1 MSQWNQ
7 FDTAAYHGVIAETI
21 SYPGYNGDFIH
32 AYYARPTGMGPV
44 PGITLVHHMP
54 GWDEFYREM
63 AYRFANHGYA
73 VLMPD
78 LYCRHSHGSPD
89 DVAAG
94 VREAGG
100 EPDDQV
106 VGDLAAASRFLRAQ
120 PGSNGK
126 VGVIGTCSGGRHAL
140 LAAAREPDEFDAVAD
155 LWGGR
160 VVMKPEEL
168 TPSMPVAPLEYV
180 KDLRAPLLGLFGNE
194 DKNPTPEDVNV
205 LEAKLKEHGKR
216 YEFHR
221 YDGAGHGFFYYHT
234 PNYRQQQAM
243 DGWSKV
249 FTFFDRELRAG

>member
-140 LAAAREPDEFDAVAD
+140 LAAAREPDEFDA
-155 LWGGR
+155 GGR
-160 VVMKPEEL
+160 SVGRSGGDEARRAYPEH
-168 TPSMPVAPLEYV
+168 A
-180 KDLRAPLLGLFGNE
+180 G
-194 DKNPTPEDVNV
+194 
-205 LEAKLKEHGKR
+205 
-216 YEFHR
+216 
-221 YDGAGHGFFYYHT
+221 GAAGI
-234 PNYRQQQAM
+234 RQGSA
-243 DGWSKV
+243 SAA
-249 FTFFDRELRAG
+249 AGAVRQ